1 MHKKNQKLSFFCSIN
16 ILIRHTAENEPS
28 GFKSKHTIFFRNI
41 LMCKLLSYNLNFQEM
56 PPREF

>member
-28 GFKSKHTIFFRNI
+28 GFKSKHPIFFSEYINVQASE
-41 LMCKLLSYNLNFQEM
+41 L
-56 PPREF
+56 